1 MNKMNRRGFLKQLSL
16 GVASL
21 ALPRMLFANDGKRPN
36 VLFLCVD
43 DMNDWI
49 GCLAG
54 YPDVETPN
62 IDRFS
67 QRGLLFTNSH
77 CVSPVCN
84 PSRTAIMTGLLPS
97 TTGIYNN
104 GQWWKPVLGNVKT
117 IPEYFR
123 SQGYWAEG
131 GGKIFHHTTGFNPPT
146 VWDDYFDRIEDDPGK
161 SFPVNGWKREKWMR
175 PSFDWG
181 VLKQEESEYGD
192 YKVADWA
199 AEFLSKPHDK
209 PFFLGVGI
217 FHPHM
222 AWYAPQAYFDRYP
235 QDNIHLPLVLDNDL
249 DDIPKVGL
257 EIAAYRQKDW
267 QRIRETG
274 RWKEAVRAYMA
285 SISFADAQ
293 VGRVLDALDA
303 SPYADNTIIVFWSD
317 HGWHLGEKQHWHK
330 STLWER
336 ATRSP
341 FIIVAPGIT
350 KPGAQCSRPVG
361 LIDIYPTLIELCGL
375 PTSPKLDGQSLV
387 PLLKDPKRNWQ
398 RPVLTTFGRGN
409 HALRSERWRYIRY
422 KDGWEELYDHQS
434 DQNEWNNLAEKP
446 EYEAIKKEFARWLPE
461 HDEPDAPKKNE
472 YIFDEE
478 TYTWTPR

>member
-1 MNKMNRRGFLKQLSL
+1 M
-16 GVASL
+16 ASL
-21 ALPRMLFANDGKRPN
+21 ALSHTLCADGGKRPN

-62 IDRFS
+62 IDRLAK
-67 QRGLLFTNSH
+67 RGLLFTNSH
-77 CVSPVCN
+77 CASPLCN
-84 PSRTAIMTGLLPS
+84 PSRTAIMTGLRPS

-104 GQWWKPVLGNVKT
+104 GQWWKPVLSNVET

-123 SQGYWAEG
+123 SHGYDAQG
-131 GGKIFHHTTGFNPPT
+131 GGKIFHHTAGFNPPT
-146 VWDDYFDRIEDDPGK
+146 VWNEYFDRIADDPGE

-181 VLKQEESEYGD
+181 VLKQDESEYGD

-199 AEFLSKPHDK
+199 RAFLRKRHEK

-235 QDNIHLPLVLDNDL
+235 LDEIHLPVVPDNDL

-257 EIAAYRQKDW
+257 EIAEYRQKDW
-267 QRIRETG
+267 LRIRETG
-274 RWKEAVRAYMA
+274 RWKEAVQAYLA
-285 SISFADAQ
+285 SITFADAQ

-303 SPYADNTIIVFWSD
+303 SPYVESTIIVFWSD

-350 KPGAQCSRPVG
+350 KPSTKCSRPVS
-361 LIDIYPTLIELCGL
+361 LIDIYPTLMELCNL
-375 PTSPKLDGQSLV
+375 PAGRKLDGQSLV
-387 PLLKDPKRNWQ
+387 PLLKDPEHDWQ
-398 RPVLTTFGRGN
+398 RPALTTFGRGN

-422 KDGWEELYDHQS
+422 KDGGEELYDHQT
-434 DQNEWNNLAEKP
+434 DQNEWTNLADRP
-446 EYEAIKKEFARWLPE
+446 EYQAVKEKFLRWLPK
-461 HDEPDAPKKNE
+461 HDAPDAPRKNE
-472 YIFDEE
+472 YIFDEKS
-478 TYTWTPR
+478 YTWTPR